1 MHGHKAERWPAG
13 ELPAWRCTFSPKL
26 AAQAVECV
34 LEPLGPVSGSGG
46 GAAVQAG
53 RLGSR
58 FGGGERPL
66 RPTAVQAGR
75 SGRPPGLAIRGGESG
90 RCGPRRLDVR
100 PCSPRPPGGGAAAAA
115 GPAVRPGVGDPA
127 RGAAVRFVRPKP
139 GFVWRCGRSA
149 LGQDPMGVGQNTT
162 DGGQHKD
169 AVIWPRVGMRRRC
182 GRSAVRPSGQSG
194 PGRRE
199 VRTFLPGPGCATR
212 AAVGPCGLDRPLTG
226 DQWCPWPATGPESCD
241 PR

>member
-66 RPTAVQAGR
+66 RPTAVQAGP
-75 SGRPPGLAIRGGESG
+75 SSRPPWLAIRGGERPLRPTSSRRAAVLPPASGG
-90 RCGPRRLDVR
+90 RCGRRGRSGRSAGGRGSGERCGRSVRSAQTGIRLEVR
-100 PCSPRPPGGGAAAAA
+100 PLGPGPGSDGSWTKYNRWRPAQGCGDLAPGRDA
-115 GPAVRPGVGDPA
+115 AVRTFSRSAEWPKWPWPA
-127 RGAAVRFVRPKP
+127 RGADVSPRARMRNT
-139 GFVWRCGRSA
+139 CGRW
-149 LGQDPMGVGQNTT
+149 
-162 DGGQHKD
+162 
-169 AVIWPRVGMRRRC
+169 AVWP
-182 GRSAVRPSGQSG
+182 
-194 PGRRE
+194 
-199 VRTFLPGPGCATR
+199 
-212 AAVGPCGLDRPLTG
+212 
-226 DQWCPWPATGPESCD
+226 
-241 PR
+241 